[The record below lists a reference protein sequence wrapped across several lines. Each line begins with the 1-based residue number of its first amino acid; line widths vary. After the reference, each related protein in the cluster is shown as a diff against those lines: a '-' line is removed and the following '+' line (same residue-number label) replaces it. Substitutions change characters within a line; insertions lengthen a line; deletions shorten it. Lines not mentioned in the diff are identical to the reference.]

1 MAHDELHENGRPTK
15 GVRRTTRGFCVRF
28 SEDER
33 ARLAAAVAE
42 RQHEQSAAELIREA
56 CAAFGL
62 I

>member
-1 MAHDELHENGRPTK
+1 MAHDEMHENGRPTA

-33 ARLAAAVAE
+33 ARLAAAVK
-42 RQHEQSAAELIREA
+42 QHEQPAAELIREA